1 MFLEKIDGDM
11 VAFYCPGCECSHMV
25 DPKRWAVD
33 LVHDTIHPSV
43 LVHENWKMP
52 NDWDPDT
59 APRDESGKFVT
70 QENGKILG
78 AVKTPRCHSFVRNG
92 KIQYL
97 NDCTHALAGKIVD
110 MEEM

>member
-33 LVHDTIHPSV
+33 MENDTIHPSV
-43 LVHENWKMP
+43 LVRGGETNM
-52 NDWDPDT
+52 
-59 APRDESGKFVT
+59 
-70 QENGKILG
+70 
-78 AVKTPRCHSFVRNG
+78 RCHSFVRNG

-97 NDCTHALAGKIVD
+97 NDCTHSLAGKIVD
-110 MEEM
+110 MEEI